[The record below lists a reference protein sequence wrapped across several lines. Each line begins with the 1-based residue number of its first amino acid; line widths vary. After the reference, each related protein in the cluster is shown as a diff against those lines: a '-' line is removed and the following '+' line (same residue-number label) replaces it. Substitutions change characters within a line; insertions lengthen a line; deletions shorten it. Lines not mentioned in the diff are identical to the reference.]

1 MVAGDLNS
9 GLQPPRRAA
18 KARLMSIAPTK
29 PITRK
34 PTRTGGAISGTR
46 A

>member
-1 MVAGDLNS
+1 
-9 GLQPPRRAA
+9 
-18 KARLMSIAPTK
+18 MSIAPTK

-34 PTRTGGAISGTR
+34 PTRSRGAISGTR

>member
-1 MVAGDLNS
+1 LVAGDLNS
-9 GLQPPRRAA
+9 GLQPPRRAV
-18 KARLMSIAPTK
+18 KSPSMSIAPTK

-34 PTRTGGAISGTR
+34 PTRTGGAISGVR